1 MITPQMQKPFIRN
14 KLYWSLTGLLPGNCL
29 LKIRD
34 NRSSG
39 EALLFWLELSL
50 NVFAAFPSKKAH
62 SYVDG
67 WITWNVSISLSEQLT
82 QQQSTDIKSGSTL
95 GQYGRG
101 RGGGRGQVCSRS
113 NTDIIQN
120 WHLSFQS
127 NLYVVFLGECKRER
141 QFCAQHNDGTA
152 VKAKEIVDMKLSQGN
167 IFPNHVSF
175 RPLLIT

>member
-1 MITPQMQKPFIRN
+1 M
-14 KLYWSLTGLLPGNCL
+14 GG
-29 LKIRD
+29 
-34 NRSSG
+34 G
-39 EALLFWLELSL
+39 
-50 NVFAAFPSKKAH
+50 
-62 SYVDG
+62 G
-67 WITWNVSISLSEQLT
+67 
-82 QQQSTDIKSGSTL
+82 G
-95 GQYGRG
+95 
-101 RGGGRGQVCSRS
+101 GGGRGQVCSRS

>member
-14 KLYWSLTGLLPGNCL
+14 KLYWSLIWLLPGNCL

-62 SYVDG
+62 SNVDG

-82 QQQSTDIKSGSTL
+82 QH
-95 GQYGRG
+95 GQLILSQDR
-101 RGGGRGQVCSRS
+101 RWVSMGGGGGGGQVCSRS